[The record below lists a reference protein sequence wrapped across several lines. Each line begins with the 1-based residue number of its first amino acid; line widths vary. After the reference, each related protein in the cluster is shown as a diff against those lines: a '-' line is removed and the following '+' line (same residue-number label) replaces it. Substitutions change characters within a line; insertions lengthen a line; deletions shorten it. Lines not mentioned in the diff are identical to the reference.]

1 MFDRVP
7 CQLLQAISVHIDEVI
22 HISFSNDGK
31 YFVACSKDMSFSV
44 WQLQQDGTFLDVHRQ
59 DMSSFNWLQAF
70 SSRFSPGDTRLLIC
84 GVADTN
90 ENPQL
95 CEGEV
100 AVLSTS

>member
-1 MFDRVP
+1 MDTDIFNF
-7 CQLLQAISVHIDEVI
+7 SVI

-31 YFVACSKDMSFSV
+31 NFVACSKDMSFSV

-84 GVADTN
+84 GVADTD
-90 ENPQL
+90 E
-95 CEGEV
+95 
-100 AVLSTS
+100 